1 VVLDDNPLMVRPM
14 DVDRQGRLIVEL
26 EDGSV
31 ASYGL
36 DRLRFAAR

>member
-1 VVLDDNPLMVRPM
+1 MVRPM